1 MAERPKG
8 YGMTAELQQKKE
20 EAWKGIQKDAKD
32 AVKWIED
39 IVGEKFP
46 SDYSESVDKV
56 AFHEWLKDGKILC
69 KLINKLQPDSA
80 KVNKLN
86 AAFQMVSSMKLAL
99 YIKHLLSLVGWTNNC
114 SMALICQL

>member
-8 YGMTAELQQKKE
+8 YGMTAELQQKVFTEKIYKRLIIVLFTTTFLFVQPTQKE

-69 KLINKLQPDSA
+69 K
-80 KVNKLN
+80 
-86 AAFQMVSSMKLAL
+86 
-99 YIKHLLSLVGWTNNC
+99 
-114 SMALICQL
+114 